1 MTLVWCIVGF
11 GFLSLGT
18 LGSDQRSAVS
28 FQRSVP
34 MRGSCHIEDFGIH
47 ALMGAVGEGREL
59 AVAFG
64 GPGSG
69 AADEI

>member
-1 MTLVWCIVGF
+1 MTLVWCIVGVGVF
-11 GFLSLGT
+11 IAGDAGK
-18 LGSDQRSAVS
+18 RSAVS

-34 MRGSCHIEDFGIH
+34 MRDSCHIEDFGIH